1 MLPCWI
7 DAQLKVCQGCAS
19 PGLLVRRAGFQT
31 REYASRISIE
41 DFLSL
46 RENRKRNSRSL
57 HCATPDFLL
66 SLEAL
71 ASFMGLSLL
80 KAAHAPMQVTPT
92 TSHGYQ
98 DRRVANWS
106 GAGS

>member
-1 MLPCWI
+1 MGTFFLL
-7 DAQLKVCQGCAS
+7 ATTSRRGAS
-19 PGLLVRRAGFQT
+19 KEPVSNARFRGSHWTRRT
-31 REYASRISIE
+31 RTK
-41 DFLSL
+41 SL

-57 HCATPDFLL
+57 HRATPDFLL

-71 ASFMGLSLL
+71 ANFMGLSLL
-80 KAAHAPMQVTPT
+80 KAAHALMQVTPT